1 MYTTPRKNVEIYTD
15 EDDMKCFRST
25 CSCGDDDH
33 DLTVYIDHNLVELE
47 FKMIDHDDYS
57 ANIFVR
63 FLKRIALAMKILFT
77 GRHETYGEFI
87 FKDPNTSKTL
97 LKRLKKLTLKLQNN
111 NNNDPR

>member
-1 MYTTPRKNVEIYTD
+1 MTPRKNIEIYTD
-15 EDDMKCFRST
+15 EDDVKCFRST

-57 ANIFVR
+57 ANIFIR
-63 FLKRIALAMKILFT
+63 LLKRIALAMKILFT

-87 FKDPNTSKTL
+87 FKAPKHVKNFTETL
-97 LKRLKKLTLKLQNN
+97 EEAYSEITK
-111 NNNDPR
+111 